1 MPSLGKGGV
10 GVDVSLHDTHG
21 NPGLCPAP
29 VHPLTL
35 LLGEDLLL
43 SSEPGDPLNDRVAEG
58 DLRGGAGVRILA
70 LL

>member
-1 MPSLGKGGV
+1 M
-10 GVDVSLHDTHG
+10 DISLHDTRG
-21 NPGLCPAP
+21 TPGLCPAP
-29 VHPLTL
+29 VHLLTL

-58 DLRGGAGVRILA
+58 DLRGGAGVRTLA

>member
-1 MPSLGKGGV
+1 M
-10 GVDVSLHDTHG
+10 DVSLRDTRG
-21 NPGLCPAP
+21 TPGLCPAP

-58 DLRGGAGVRILA
+58 DLRGGAGVRTLA